1 MHIISKSFIDIYLS
15 LCIQKDT
22 IFYIFYQKTGVAEIT
37 ENFPICIPESMNN
50 EKISPYEVNRKS
62 KHSETNVNMKENVYD
77 INDMNNVNNVNDD
90 NYVDTTGVHCLA
102 LLWRFSTKL
111 LDQAR
116 SILSPKVSVNIN
128 MYIHM

>member
-1 MHIISKSFIDIYLS
+1 MYIVYTYIHIHES
-15 LCIQKDT
+15 LYIQNDK
-22 IFYIFYQKTGVAEIT
+22 IFYIFYQKIGVAEIT
-37 ENFPICIPESMNN
+37 ENFPTRIPENMNN
-50 EKISPYEVNRKS
+50 EKISPYVMNKKTR
-62 KHSETNVNMKENVYD
+62 HSENNINMKENVYN
-77 INDMNNVNNVNDD
+77 INDINNVNNVNDD

-116 SILSPKVSVNIN
+116 SILSPKVSVYMH